1 MNDIREKKI
10 TWISK
15 FCLFNYWLSIFSAV
29 LFLFC
34 LIFSILVILSGKLNI
49 HGTWIELPL
58 VQLLWMGMIFWI
70 LSYFF
75 LLANGAHLTF
85 SGIFFLIALIF
96 GKSSKNR
103 DKTHILISLV
113 IGVIIFSIALYIYP
127 FVINFS
133 PDC

>member
-15 FCLFNYWLSIFSAV
+15 FCLLNYRLSLFSAI
-29 LFLFC
+29 LFLYC
-34 LIFSILVILSGKLNI
+34 LILPILAILSGKLNI
-49 HGTWIELPL
+49 HGTWIGLQL
-58 VQLLWMGMIFWI
+58 GNLLWMGMIFWF
-70 LSYFF
+70 LSYFI

-85 SGIFFLIALIF
+85 SGVILLIALIF

-103 DKTHILISLV
+103 DKKHILISLI
-113 IGVIIFSIALYIYP
+113 IGVIIFSIGLYIYP